1 MKSWIIATLSVALSL
16 PTLSRAQDYSDYP
29 IFSAERAGS
38 PQYRACMSRKESNV
52 NESFC
57 LTEELQRQRT
67 ELKIAFAARLRD
79 TSSATRAQMI
89 KAQAAW
95 ETYVATNCA
104 VRVLTGGSGAGIFK
118 VSCLVRETIT
128 RRTEITDNWD
138 Y

>member
-1 MKSWIIATLSVALSL
+1 MRTWIITAASLAVSL
-16 PTLSRAQDYSDYP
+16 PPLARAQDYSEYP

-52 NESFC
+52 GESFC

-67 ELKIAFAARLRD
+67 ELKIVLAARLRD
-79 TSSATRAQMI
+79 VSPATRAQMM
-89 KAQAAW
+89 KAEAAW
-95 ETYVATNCA
+95 ETYIASNCA
-104 VRVLTGGSGAGIFK
+104 VRVLSGGSGAGIFK

>member
-1 MKSWIIATLSVALSL
+1 MA
-16 PTLSRAQDYSDYP
+16 
-29 IFSAERAGS
+29 
-38 PQYRACMSRKESNV
+38 RKESNV
-52 NESFC
+52 DESFC

-79 TSSATRAQMI
+79 MTPAMRAQMI
-89 KAQAAW
+89 KAEAAW
-95 ETYVATNCA
+95 ETYVASNCA